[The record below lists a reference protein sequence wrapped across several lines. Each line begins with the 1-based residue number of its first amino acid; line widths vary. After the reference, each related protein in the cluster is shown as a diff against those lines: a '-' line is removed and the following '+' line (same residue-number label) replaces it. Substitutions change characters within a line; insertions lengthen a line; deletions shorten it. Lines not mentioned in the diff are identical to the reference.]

1 MQVVEL
7 GLVREDE
14 KGGARLSESPREVD
28 PLLPDEV
35 LAVRQVNL
43 LALSLFRPGATG
55 ASTGRSL
62 PGLGHVTVCN
72 DAQLQ
77 LNKFKER
84 QVLSPASSYHYIAL
98 G

>member
-14 KGGARLSESPREVD
+14 KGGARLGESPREVD

-35 LAVRQVNL
+35 LAVRQVDL
-43 LALSLFRPGATG
+43 LALSLLGAG
-55 ASTGRSL
+55 AARASAGRSL

-72 DAQLQ
+72 DVS
-77 LNKFKER
+77 F
-84 QVLSPASSYHYIAL
+84 S
-98 G
+98 